1 MSDEFVLLVVAK
13 APVPGLAKT
22 RLTPPATPHQAAE
35 IAAAALLDSLDAVLA
50 TPGAVPVVAMT
61 GDVAQAAR
69 TDELRARLNRV
80 VVVEQRG
87 ARFADRL
94 VNAHADAALRC
105 PGLPVVQIG
114 MDTPQVTPALL
125 RRTAAALNHADAA
138 LGPAA
143 DGGWWVLGLTNP
155 AGARLLRD
163 VPMSTPDTFRD
174 TWTALDDARL
184 RIGTVAQLSDVDT
197 MDDAA
202 RVAAE
207 IPQSRFAAAV
217 QAVHAVQAVQVAL
230 AVPVGLGVG
239 RC

>member
-1 MSDEFVLLVVAK
+1 M
-13 APVPGLAKT
+13 
-22 RLTPPATPHQAAE
+22 
-35 IAAAALLDSLDAVLA
+35 
-50 TPGAVPVVAMT
+50 
-61 GDVAQAAR
+61 
-69 TDELRARLNRV
+69 
-80 VVVEQRG
+80 
-87 ARFADRL
+87 
-94 VNAHADAALRC
+94 
-105 PGLPVVQIG
+105 
-114 MDTPQVTPALL
+114 
-125 RRTAAALNHADAA
+125 
-138 LGPAA
+138 
-143 DGGWWVLGLTNP
+143 LGLTNP

-184 RIGTVAQLSDVDT
+184 RIGKVAQLSDVDT

>member
-69 TDELRARLNRV
+69 TDELRARLDRV

-94 VNAHADAALRC
+94 ANAHADA
-105 PGLPVVQIG
+105 G
-114 MDTPQVTPALL
+114 
-125 RRTAAALNHADAA
+125 AA
-138 LGPAA
+138 
-143 DGGWWVLGLTNP
+143 V
-155 AGARLLRD
+155 
-163 VPMSTPDTFRD
+163 
-174 TWTALDDARL
+174 
-184 RIGTVAQLSDVDT
+184 
-197 MDDAA
+197 
-202 RVAAE
+202 
-207 IPQSRFAAAV
+207 SRFADGADRHGHPAGHARTAEADGCRAQPTRTPRSVRPPTAAGGCW
-217 QAVHAVQAVQVAL
+217 A
-230 AVPVGLGVG
+230 
-239 RC
+239 